1 MQVRVIKKSNV
12 FVLINQNKDMANYFH
27 QFFQK
32 LSYADWSI
40 PQDVTKSFKSADLIT
55 CGEGAMSRMVFNV
68 GNNKYRMICGY
79 YFGVKEVILYIKFVG
94 THKEYDKVNV
104 CTIDLFKK

>member
-1 MQVRVIKKSNV
+1 
-12 FVLINQNKDMANYFH
+12 
-27 QFFQK
+27 
-32 LSYADWSI
+32 
-40 PQDVTKSFKSADLIT
+40 
-55 CGEGAMSRMVFNV
+55 
-68 GNNKYRMICGY
+68 MICGY